1 MSFFAP
7 LASSRPHVPAGPL
20 TGAAVPSAAGVRDAP
35 QAAQRVARR
44 VARWIAGG
52 SVLAMVAATPYRLFE
67 LDRFF
72 VPKEIVL
79 LLVATIACWAAAG
92 LVGDDA
98 SPGDQTRG
106 PGLDRVVDTALALYL
121 AGSAASAL
129 LAPSGWL
136 AARALAISGGGAT
149 LFWVARV
156 VARRGAAGP
165 ILGGLVVAVAV
176 AAATA
181 LLQAYGVR
189 SDYFSVNRAPGGTF
203 GNRNFVA
210 HLCAIGLP
218 LAAYAALHARRF
230 LVSLGAVLTMLALGA
245 MLVLSRSRG
254 AWIAGAVAGVPFAI
268 GVVRAGTLARVA
280 TAAGTGGGWR
290 LRAGRVA
297 LLLVALGVGVAA
309 AIQLPNTLDWR
320 SDSPYL
326 DSVKG
331 VVDYKGGSGHG
342 RLEQWQHS
350 ARLLAADPVLG
361 VGPGNWSVRYPLVAP
376 LGDPSLTE
384 DRRTANPWPSS
395 DPVAVGSER
404 GVFGL
409 VTLGVVVVGLLLTAH
424 RAVWG
429 APSAGEAMNSRRTA
443 GAAERALAGGALG
456 GVLAA
461 TLIAGAFDA
470 VLLLAAPTIVVWP
483 ALGAL
488 AGVAT
493 GGVWTG
499 GPPVNTAPRRRRWLQ
514 RGGARI
520 GAALLA
526 VGAAL
531 AIAHGAAMPLYES
544 GGAAGA
550 RLAARLAP
558 GDYRIRVRAAT
569 LALGRGDCAD
579 ALAQAE
585 AAQTVAPTAGAP
597 RRILAACGRRRA
609 R

>member
-1 MSFFAP
+1 MPTFAARSLSVDAFP
-7 LASSRPHVPAGPL
+7 PDRPARVVPGSP
-20 TGAAVPSAAGVRDAP
+20 AAARD
-35 QAAQRVARR
+35 ARR

-52 SVLAMVAATPYRLFE
+52 AMVAMLAAAPYRAFE

-79 LLVATIACWAAAG
+79 LLVAAGACWMTGTLLQDDGSDLGQRRGPALERLVDVALAAY
-92 LVGDDA
+92 LVG
-98 SPGDQTRG
+98 S
-106 PGLDRVVDTALALYL
+106 V
-121 AGSAASAL
+121 ASAV

-136 AARALAISGGGAT
+136 AARALAITGAGAG
-149 LFWVARV
+149 LFWAAR
-156 VARRGAAGP
+156 AAAGRGAARP
-165 ILGGLVVAVAV
+165 ILGALVAAVAL

-218 LAAYAALHARRF
+218 LAAYAALHVRRF
-230 LVSLGAVLTMLALGA
+230 VAALGAVLTILALGA

-268 GVVRAGTLARVA
+268 GLLRAVVLARA
-280 TAAGTGGGWR
+280 QGAAGAPGRWR
-290 LRAGRVA
+290 PRPGRVA
-297 LLLVALGVGVAA
+297 LLLLALGLGTAA
-309 AIQLPNTLDWR
+309 AVSLPNALDWR

-331 VVDYKGGSGHG
+331 VVDYKGGSGRG
-342 RLEQWQHS
+342 RLEQWRNS
-350 ARLLAADPVLG
+350 VRLLAADPVLG
-361 VGPGNWSVRYPLVAP
+361 VGPGNWSVRYPVVAP
-376 LGDPSLTE
+376 AGDPSLTE
-384 DRRTANPWPSS
+384 DRTTANPWPSS

-404 GVFGL
+404 GVLGLLALGL
-409 VTLGVVVVGLLLTAH
+409 VAVGLLLTAH

-429 APSAGEAMNSRRTA
+429 AAAADVQAGRAPD
-443 GAAERALAGGALG
+443 AAARALAGGALG

-461 TLIAGAFDA
+461 TLVAGAFDA

-488 AGVAT
+488 SALA
-493 GGVWTG
+493 
-499 GPPVNTAPRRRRWLQ
+499 AD
-514 RGGARI
+514 GGARSAGDGRRRGLARPAVARPAVARA
-520 GAALLA
+520 GAGVLAL
-526 VGAAL
+526 GAAL
-531 AIAHGAAMPLYES
+531 AVGRAAAMPLYEE
-544 GGAAGA
+544 GGAAGV

-558 GDYRIRVRAAT
+558 GDYRVRLRAAT

-579 ALAQAE
+579 ARAHAE
-585 AAQTVAPTAGAP
+585 AAHTLAPTAGAP
-597 RRILAACGRRRA
+597 RRVLAACARRGR
-609 R
+609 